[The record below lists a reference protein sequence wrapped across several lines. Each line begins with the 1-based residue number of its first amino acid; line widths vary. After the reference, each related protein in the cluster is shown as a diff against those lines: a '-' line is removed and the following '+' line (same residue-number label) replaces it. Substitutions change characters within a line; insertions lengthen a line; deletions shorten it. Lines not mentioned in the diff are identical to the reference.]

1 MKNPGVLRNPGR
13 AASAIALA
21 LAMGSF
27 SAATV
32 TAGTI
37 LDVSTGGTFAS
48 GTPSSSW
55 TGAGDTW
62 TFSFLVNS
70 TPSITSYSTGT
81 NFDLPFSNFVYTLNG
96 SPVSVGAVD
105 VVFYSSGD
113 EGLFN
118 ICFFGCNAADEPTNG
133 FEFQGAQA
141 YSGSESAPTILPG
154 PYAETYNSVD
164 VSSTGQVQVNGTVN
178 ISSIPEPD
186 PAGLS
191 ATGLLMLAA
200 VIFLRKKDVR
210 GRANPGLPPEG
221 IAGCVSYL
229 PELSTGICPHGGYVQ
244 LMN

>member
-13 AASAIALA
+13 AASAIALV
-21 LAMGSF
+21 LGMGSF

-32 TAGTI
+32 AAGTI
-37 LDVSTGGTFAS
+37 LDVSTGGTFVS
-48 GTPSSSW
+48 GTPGSSW

-62 TFSFLVNS
+62 TLSFLVNS
-70 TPSITSYSTGT
+70 TPSISSYDTGSD
-81 NFDLPFSNFVYTLNG
+81 FDLPFTNFVYTLNG

-118 ICFFGCNAADEPTNG
+118 VCFFGCNASDTPTNG
-133 FEFQGAQA
+133 FTFEGPQA
-141 YSGSESAPTILPG
+141 YSGAESAPTILPG
-154 PYAETYNSVD
+154 PYAETANQVF
-164 VSSTGQVQVNGTVN
+164 VSTTLQDQVNGTVN

-200 VIFLRKKDVR
+200 VIFLRKEKVR
-210 GRANPGLPPEG
+210 GRAKSAPS
-221 IAGCVSYL
+221 A
-229 PELSTGICPHGGYVQ
+229 
-244 LMN
+244 